1 MEIDL
6 NKKFFVYICANLK
19 QQIINVKN
27 LSKVLGVLGFATIV
41 FSACNNSGT
50 TTPINSEAE
59 ANSEVSISD
68 LKIAYILTDSVIAN
82 FDLFKEKSGEITE
95 KGRKFESELG
105 SRARGFEQEVQ
116 NFEQTAGTMTPN
128 QARAKQEDLMKKE
141 RNLVTYRDNLMQEL
155 QSDESQLYSDVID
168 RIQEYL
174 TEYAEEND
182 LEMILSYTRGGAVW
196 YSKKSLDIT
205 DKVTAGLNAKYA
217 ASKSAGNK

>member
-1 MEIDL
+1 M
-6 NKKFFVYICANLK
+6 K
-19 QQIINVKN
+19 
-27 LSKVLGVLGFATIV
+27 LSKVLGVLGFASIV

-50 TTPINSEAE
+50 TTQSSSDSETVA
-59 ANSEVSISD
+59 EVSITD

-82 FDLFKEKSGEITE
+82 FNLFKDKSGEITE

-155 QSDESQLYSDVID
+155 QSDESQLYSEVID

-174 TEYAEEND
+174 TEYAKEND
-182 LEMILSYTRGGAVW
+182 LEMILSYTRGGAIW
-196 YSKKSLDIT
+196 YAKGSLDIT
-205 DKVTAGLNAKYA
+205 EKVTAGLNETYA
-217 ASKSAGNK
+217 AKKAAK